1 MRDETASDTSGTA
14 GSESEAASVGA
25 AGRSDSRRQ
34 MASALDEIRRE
45 GKKAAFVYAVVD
57 AVLIFLLVN
66 LLLTVLSPVELP
78 TQLSVPAAVTDPVGT
93 AVGRSV
99 SGLSF
104 PTGAVV
110 GIVGGACWFLGEYLY
125 RVRQPLVEQFEAAN
139 ANVTDALRTARD
151 AVEDGAETRMAA
163 RLYEDVLDGLKQSSS
178 VALVDSR
185 RLLGTLVVVILLSL
199 ATVQVAVVD
208 IGLLD
213 RDPVETESP
222 NDRPSNYEGLED
234 GDAILG
240 DSEDVQ
246 AGDENLTAE
255 IDSTGGDEEVD
266 RSQSFP
272 SSPDTGGPGSGSGT
286 VDSQQ
291 AGFAGQEDV
300 EDADLIREYNLRIR
314 EQDTDDEDTDP

>member
-1 MRDETASDTSGTA
+1 MDVTDTDTGENGVEEPSANGRA
-14 GSESEAASVGA
+14 QARERMAAAIAEV
-25 AGRSDSRRQ
+25 
-34 MASALDEIRRE
+34 RRE
-45 GKKAAFVYAVVD
+45 GKKAAFIYAIVD

-66 LLLTVLSPVELP
+66 IFLTVLAPTELP
-78 TQLSVPAAVTDPVGT
+78 TQLSVPTAVTDPVGA
-93 AVGRSV
+93 AVGRSI

-104 PTGAVV
+104 PTGAAV
-110 GIVGGACWFLGEYLY
+110 GIVVGVLLFVGEYLY

-151 AVEDGAETRMAA
+151 AAEDGAETRMAT
-163 RLYEDVLDGLKQSSS
+163 RLYEDVLAGLKQSSS
-178 VALVDSR
+178 IALVDSR

-208 IGLLD
+208 IGLLN
-213 RDPVETESP
+213 RDTVETESP
-222 NDRPSNYEGLED
+222 TDRPSEYEGLED

-255 IDSTGGDEEVD
+255 IDSTGGDEEID

-272 SSPDTGGPGSGSGT
+272 SSPDTGGPGSASGT

>member
-1 MRDETASDTSGTA
+1 MDEPDTDTGETGGEGPA
-14 GSESEAASVGA
+14 EDGRAQARERMAAAIAEV
-25 AGRSDSRRQ
+25 
-34 MASALDEIRRE
+34 RRE

-57 AVLIFLLVN
+57 AMLVFLLVN
-66 LLLTVLSPVELP
+66 ILLTVLSPAELP
-78 TQLSVPAAVTDPVGT
+78 TQLSVPAAVTEPVGA
-93 AVGRSV
+93 AVGRSL

-110 GIVGGACWFLGEYLY
+110 GMVLGVGWLVGEYLY

-163 RLYEDVLDGLKQSSS
+163 RLYEDVLDGLRQSSS

-185 RLLGTLVVVILLSL
+185 RLIGTLVVVILLSL

-213 RDPVETESP
+213 RDTVETDSP
-222 NDRPSNYEGLED
+222 ADRPSEYEGLED

-255 IDSTGGDEEVD
+255 IESTGGEEEID

-272 SSPDTGGPGSGSGT
+272 SSPNTGEPGSSGGT

-291 AGFAGQEDV
+291 AGFAGQENI

>member
-1 MRDETASDTSGTA
+1 MDDPDTDTGESGDDEPL
-14 GSESEAASVGA
+14 EN
-25 AGRSDSRRQ
+25 GRAQARER
-34 MASALDEIRRE
+34 MADAIAEVRRE
-45 GKKAAFVYAVVD
+45 GKKAAFVYAIVD

-66 LLLTVLSPVELP
+66 IFLTVLSPTELP
-78 TQLSVPAAVTDPVGT
+78 TQLSVPAAVTDPVGA
-93 AVGRSV
+93 AVGRSIPK
-99 SGLSF
+99 LTF

-110 GIVGGACWFLGEYLY
+110 GLAVGGVWFIGEYLH

-178 VALVDSR
+178 IALVDSR
-185 RLLGTLVVVILLSL
+185 RLLGTLIVVILLSL

-222 NDRPSNYEGLED
+222 NDRPSEYEGLED

-255 IDSTGGDEEVD
+255 IDSTGGEEEID
-266 RSQSFP
+266 RDQSFP
-272 SSPDTGGPGSGSGT
+272 SSPDAGEPGSGGGT

-291 AGFAGQEDV
+291 AGFASQEEV

-314 EQDTDDEDTDP
+314 DRDTDDEDTDP

>member
-1 MRDETASDTSGTA
+1 M
-14 GSESEAASVGA
+14 
-25 AGRSDSRRQ
+25 
-34 MASALDEIRRE
+34 L
-45 GKKAAFVYAVVD
+45 
-57 AVLIFLLVN
+57 LFLLVN
-66 LLLTVLSPVELP
+66 ILLTVLSPAELP
-78 TQLSVPAAVTDPVGT
+78 TQLPVPSAVTEPVGT
-93 AVGRSV
+93 AVGRSL
-99 SGLSF
+99 SGLSV
-104 PTGAVV
+104 PTGAVA
-110 GIVGGACWFLGEYLY
+110 GIVVGVAWLLGEYLY

-185 RLLGTLVVVILLSL
+185 RLIGTLVVVVLLSL

-213 RDPVETESP
+213 RDPVETETP
-222 NDRPSNYEGLED
+222 NDRPSRYEGLED

-255 IDSTGGDEEVD
+255 IDSTGGEEELD

-272 SSPDTGGPGSGSGT
+272 SSPDGGGPGSASGT

-291 AGFAGQEDV
+291 AGFAGQEEV

-314 EQDTDDEDTDP
+314 EGDPEDEDTDP

>member
-1 MRDETASDTSGTA
+1 MDEPDTETGDK
-14 GSESEAASVGA
+14 GPSES
-25 AGRSDSRRQ
+25 GRAQTRKR
-34 MASALDEIRRE
+34 MADAIAEVRRE
-45 GKKAAFVYAVVD
+45 GKKAAFIYAVVD
-57 AVLIFLLVN
+57 AVLVFLLIN

-78 TQLSVPAAVTDPVGT
+78 TQLSVPTAVTDPVGA
-93 AVGRSV
+93 AVGRSISALTV
-99 SGLSF
+99 
-104 PTGAVV
+104 PTGAAV
-110 GIVGGACWFLGEYLY
+110 GIVVGLVWFLGEYLY

-163 RLYEDVLDGLKQSSS
+163 RLYEDVLAGLKRSSS

-185 RLLGTLVVVILLSL
+185 QLIGTLIVIVLLSL

-222 NDRPSNYEGLED
+222 NDRPREYEGLED

-266 RSQSFP
+266 RSQEFP
-272 SSPDTGGPGSGSGT
+272 SSSDTGGPGSGSGT

-314 EQDTDDEDTDP
+314 DQDTDDEDTDP

>member
-1 MRDETASDTSGTA
+1 MDGPDTDNGEPDDEDRSRNERAQA
-14 GSESEAASVGA
+14 RERMAAAIAEV
-25 AGRSDSRRQ
+25 
-34 MASALDEIRRE
+34 RRE

-66 LLLTVLSPVELP
+66 LLLTVLSPAELP
-78 TQLSVPAAVTDPVGT
+78 TQVSVPAAVTDPVGA
-93 AVGRSV
+93 AVGRSIPA
-99 SGLSF
+99 LSF

-110 GIVGGACWFLGEYLY
+110 GIVVGLLWFLGEYLY

-151 AVEDGAETRMAA
+151 AVADGAETRMAA
-163 RLYEDVLDGLKQSSS
+163 RLYEDVLEGLKQSSS

-222 NDRPSNYEGLED
+222 DDRPSRYQGLED

-255 IDSTGGDEEVD
+255 IDSTGGDEEID

-272 SSPDTGGPGSGSGT
+272 SSPDTGEPGSASGT

-291 AGFAGQEDV
+291 AGFAGQEEV

-314 EQDTDDEDTDP
+314 EQDADDEDTDP

>member
-1 MRDETASDTSGTA
+1 MAEPDTEKETGDEDPSTGERAQA
-14 GSESEAASVGA
+14 RE
-25 AGRSDSRRQ
+25 R
-34 MASALDEIRRE
+34 MADALAEVRRE
-45 GKKAAFVYAVVD
+45 GKKAAFIYAVVD
-57 AVLIFLLVN
+57 AVLLFLVMN
-66 LLLTVLSPVELP
+66 VLLTVLAPAELP
-78 TQLSVPAAVTDPVGT
+78 TQLSVPTAVTERIGA
-93 AVGRSV
+93 AVGRSIPRA
-99 SGLSF
+99 SF
-104 PTGAVV
+104 PMGAVAGIAV
-110 GIVGGACWFLGEYLY
+110 GLFWLFGEYLY

-139 ANVTDALRTARD
+139 ANITDALRTARD
-151 AVEDGAETRMAA
+151 AVDDGAETRMAA

-185 RLLGTLVVVILLSL
+185 RLIGTLVVIVLLSL

-213 RDPVETESP
+213 RGPAETESP
-222 NDRPSNYEGLED
+222 NDRPSEYEGLED

-255 IDSTGGDEEVD
+255 IDSTGGDEEID
-266 RSQSFP
+266 RSQEFP
-272 SSPDTGGPGSGSGT
+272 SSDTGGPGSGSGT

-291 AGFAGQEDV
+291 AGFAPQEEV

-314 EQDTDDEDTDP
+314 EQDADDSDTDP

>member
-1 MRDETASDTSGTA
+1 MNEPNTTTGKNGVEEPSANGRAQARERM
-14 GSESEAASVGA
+14 AAAIAEV
-25 AGRSDSRRQ
+25 
-34 MASALDEIRRE
+34 RRE

-57 AVLIFLLVN
+57 AVLVFLLVN
-66 LLLTVLSPVELP
+66 ILLTVLSPAELP
-78 TQLSVPAAVTDPVGT
+78 TQVSVPASVTDPVSA
-93 AVGRSV
+93 AVGRSIPK
-99 SGLSF
+99 LSF

-110 GIVGGACWFLGEYLY
+110 GMAVGVGWFIGEYLH

-213 RDPVETESP
+213 RDTVETDAP
-222 NDRPSNYEGLED
+222 TDRPSEYEGLED

-255 IDSTGGDEEVD
+255 IESTGGEEEID

-272 SSPDTGGPGSGSGT
+272 SSPTAGEPGSGGGT

-291 AGFAGQEDV
+291 AGFAGQEDI

-314 EQDTDDEDTDP
+314 DQDTDDEDTDP

>member
-1 MRDETASDTSGTA
+1 MKDEVASDTSGTA
-14 GSESEAASVGA
+14 GSESEATSMGDS
-25 AGRSDSRRQ
+25 GRSDSRRR

-57 AVLIFLLVN
+57 AVLVFLLAN
-66 LLLTVLSPVELP
+66 ILLTVLSPAELP
-78 TQLSVPAAVTDPVGT
+78 TQVSVPTAVTDPVGA
-93 AVGRSV
+93 AVGRSIPE
-99 SGLSF
+99 LSF

-110 GIVGGACWFLGEYLY
+110 GMVVGVCWLIGEYLY

-151 AVEDGAETRMAA
+151 AVEDGAETRMAG

-213 RDPVETESP
+213 RGTVETESP
-222 NDRPSNYEGLED
+222 NDRPREYEGLED

-255 IDSTGGDEEVD
+255 IDSTGGDEEID

-272 SSPDTGGPGSGSGT
+272 SSDTGGPGSGSGT

-314 EQDTDDEDTDP
+314 DQDTDDEDTDP

>member
-1 MRDETASDTSGTA
+1 MDEPDTDTGETGGEGPA
-14 GSESEAASVGA
+14 DDGRAQARERMAAAIAEV
-25 AGRSDSRRQ
+25 
-34 MASALDEIRRE
+34 RRE

-110 GIVGGACWFLGEYLY
+110 GLLAGGAWFLGEYLY

>member
-1 MRDETASDTSGTA
+1 MDGPDTDGGERGGREPTETGRTQAR
-14 GSESEAASVGA
+14 ERMAAAIAEV
-25 AGRSDSRRQ
+25 
-34 MASALDEIRRE
+34 RRE

-57 AVLIFLLVN
+57 AVLVFLLVN

-78 TQLSVPAAVTDPVGT
+78 TQVSVPTGVTDPVGT
-93 AVGRSV
+93 AVGRSIPA
-99 SGLSF
+99 LSL

-110 GIVGGACWFLGEYLY
+110 GIAVGGGWFLGEYLY

-213 RDPVETESP
+213 RDPVESESP
-222 NDRPSNYEGLED
+222 KDRPSRYEGLED

-255 IDSTGGDEEVD
+255 IDSTGGEEEID

-272 SSPDTGGPGSGSGT
+272 PSSDDGGPGSGGGT

-291 AGFAGQEDV
+291 AGFAGQEEV

-314 EQDTDDEDTDP
+314 DQDSDDEDTDP

>member
-1 MRDETASDTSGTA
+1 MDEPDTDTGENGNKEPPEKGRA
-14 GSESEAASVGA
+14 QARERMAAAIAEV
-25 AGRSDSRRQ
+25 
-34 MASALDEIRRE
+34 RRE

-57 AVLIFLLVN
+57 AVLLFLLVN
-66 LLLTVLSPVELP
+66 ILLTVLSPAELP
-78 TQLSVPAAVTDPVGT
+78 TQVSVPTAVTDPVGA

-99 SGLSF
+99 PALSF

-110 GIVGGACWFLGEYLY
+110 GIAVGVSWLVGEYLY

-185 RLLGTLVVVILLSL
+185 RLLGTLIVVILLSL

-222 NDRPSNYEGLED
+222 NDRPSQYEGLED

-246 AGDENLTAE
+246 AGGENLTAE
-255 IDSTGGDEEVD
+255 IDSTGGDEEID

-272 SSPDTGGPGSGSGT
+272 SSDTGGPGSGSGT

-300 EDADLIREYNLRIR
+300 ADADLIREYNLRIR

>member
-1 MRDETASDTSGTA
+1 MTDPDTNDGEDAAASDRTQA
-14 GSESEAASVGA
+14 RERMAAAIAEV
-25 AGRSDSRRQ
+25 
-34 MASALDEIRRE
+34 RRE

-57 AVLIFLLVN
+57 AMLLFLLVN
-66 LLLTVLSPVELP
+66 ILLTVLSPAELP
-78 TQLSVPAAVTDPVGT
+78 TQLSVPAAVTEPVGT
-93 AVGRSV
+93 AVGRSL
-99 SGLSF
+99 SGLSL

-110 GIVGGACWFLGEYLY
+110 GSVAGAAWLVGEYLY
-125 RVRQPLVEQFEAAN
+125 RARRPLVEQFEAAN
-139 ANVTDALRTARD
+139 PGVAEALRTARD

-185 RLLGTLVVVILLSL
+185 RLVGTLVVVVLLSL

-208 IGLLD
+208 VGLLD
-213 RDPVETESP
+213 RDPAETESP
-222 NDRPSNYEGLED
+222 TDRPSRYEGLED

-246 AGDENLTAE
+246 AGDENLTAQ
-255 IDSTGGDEEVD
+255 IDSTGGEEELD

-272 SSPDTGGPGSGSGT
+272 PSPDTGGPGSGSGA

-314 EQDTDDEDTDP
+314 EQDPEDEDTDP

>member
-1 MRDETASDTSGTA
+1 M
-14 GSESEAASVGA
+14 
-25 AGRSDSRRQ
+25 
-34 MASALDEIRRE
+34 L
-45 GKKAAFVYAVVD
+45 
-57 AVLIFLLVN
+57 LFLLINIV
-66 LLLTVLSPVELP
+66 LTVLSPTELP
-78 TQLSVPAAVTDPVGT
+78 TQLSVPAAVTDPVGA
-93 AVGRSV
+93 AVGRS
-99 SGLSF
+99 LSALSV

-110 GIVGGACWFLGEYLY
+110 GIVVGLAWFLGEYLY

-185 RLLGTLVVVILLSL
+185 RLIGTLIVIVLLSL

-213 RDPVETESP
+213 RDPVESESP
-222 NDRPSNYEGLED
+222 SERPSNYEGLED

-255 IDSTGGDEEVD
+255 IESTGGDEEID
-266 RSQSFP
+266 RSQEFP
-272 SSPDTGGPGSGSGT
+272 SSSDTGGPGSGGGT

-291 AGFAGQEDV
+291 AGFAGQEEV

-314 EQDTDDEDTDP
+314 DQDTDDEDTDP

>member
-1 MRDETASDTSGTA
+1 MDEPDTDTEENGGEGPA
-14 GSESEAASVGA
+14 ENGRAQARERMAA
-25 AGRSDSRRQ
+25 
-34 MASALDEIRRE
+34 ALAEVRRE

-93 AVGRSV
+93 AVGRSI

-110 GIVGGACWFLGEYLY
+110 GIAVGVVWFLGEYLY
-125 RVRQPLVEQFEAAN
+125 RVRQPLVEQFETAN

-151 AVEDGAETRMAA
+151 AVEAEAETRMAA
-163 RLYEDVLDGLKQSSS
+163 RLYEDVLEGLKQSSS

-208 IGLLD
+208 IGLLN

-266 RSQSFP
+266 RSQEFP
-272 SSPDTGGPGSGSGT
+272 SSSDTGGPGSGSGT

>member
-1 MRDETASDTSGTA
+1 MDGPDTDNEETDGKDAPASERA
-14 GSESEAASVGA
+14 QARERMAAAIAEV
-25 AGRSDSRRQ
+25 
-34 MASALDEIRRE
+34 RRE

-57 AVLIFLLVN
+57 AMLLFLLVN
-66 LLLTVLSPVELP
+66 IALTVLAPTELP
-78 TQLSVPAAVTDPVGT
+78 TQLSVPATVTDPVGA
-93 AVGRSV
+93 AVGRS
-99 SGLSF
+99 LSALSV

-110 GIVGGACWFLGEYLY
+110 GIAVGLAWFLGEYLY

-185 RLLGTLVVVILLSL
+185 RLVGTLVVIVLLSL

-213 RDPVETESP
+213 RDPVESESP
-222 NDRPSNYEGLED
+222 NERPSRYEGLED

-246 AGDENLTAE
+246 AGDENLTAQ
-255 IDSTGGDEEVD
+255 IDSTGGDEEID
-266 RSQSFP
+266 RSQEFP
-272 SSPDTGGPGSGSGT
+272 PSDSGGPGSGDGT

-291 AGFAGQEDV
+291 AGFAGQEEV

-314 EQDTDDEDTDP
+314 DQDTDDEDTDP

>member
-1 MRDETASDTSGTA
+1 MDGPDTDNGEPDDEDRSRNERAQA
-14 GSESEAASVGA
+14 RERMAAAIAEV
-25 AGRSDSRRQ
+25 
-34 MASALDEIRRE
+34 RRE

-66 LLLTVLSPVELP
+66 LLLTVLSPAELP
-78 TQLSVPAAVTDPVGT
+78 TQVSVPAAVTEPVG
-93 AVGRSV
+93 AAIGRSIPA
-99 SGLSF
+99 LSF

-110 GIVGGACWFLGEYLY
+110 GIVVGLLCFLGEYLY

-151 AVEDGAETRMAA
+151 AVADGAETRMAA
-163 RLYEDVLDGLKQSSS
+163 RLYEDVLEGLKQSSS

-222 NDRPSNYEGLED
+222 NDRPREYEGLED

-255 IDSTGGDEEVD
+255 IESTGGEEEID

-272 SSPDTGGPGSGSGT
+272 PSSDNGGPGSTSGT

-291 AGFAGQEDV
+291 AGFAGQEEV

-314 EQDTDDEDTDP
+314 DQDTDDEDTDP

>member
-1 MRDETASDTSGTA
+1 MGDPDTAEPQTDGEDTATSQRAQARDRM
-14 GSESEAASVGA
+14 AA
-25 AGRSDSRRQ
+25 
-34 MASALDEIRRE
+34 ALAEVRRE
-45 GKKAAFVYAVVD
+45 GKKAAFIYAVVD
-57 AVLIFLLVN
+57 AVLLFLVVN
-66 LLLTVLSPVELP
+66 VLLTVLAPVELP
-78 TQLSVPAAVTDPVGT
+78 TQLAVPTAVTERIGA
-93 AVGRSV
+93 AVGRSISTV
-99 SGLSF
+99 SF

-110 GIVGGACWFLGEYLY
+110 GIAVGTLWFFGEYLY
-125 RVRQPLVEQFEAAN
+125 RVRRPLVEQFEAAN
-139 ANVTDALRTARD
+139 ANITDALRTARD

-185 RLLGTLVVVILLSL
+185 RLIGTLVVIVLLSL

-213 RDPVETESP
+213 RGPAETESP
-222 NDRPSNYEGLED
+222 NDRPSEYEGLED

-246 AGDENLTAE
+246 AGDENLTAQ
-255 IDSTGGDEEVD
+255 IDSTGGDEEID
-266 RSQSFP
+266 RSQEFP
-272 SSPDTGGPGSGSGT
+272 SSSDTGGPGSGSGA

-314 EQDTDDEDTDP
+314 EQDTDDSDTDP

>member
-1 MRDETASDTSGTA
+1 MDDPDTDTGETGGKEPAENERA
-14 GSESEAASVGA
+14 QARERMAAAIAEV
-25 AGRSDSRRQ
+25 
-34 MASALDEIRRE
+34 RRE
-45 GKKAAFVYAVVD
+45 GKKAAFVYAIVD
-57 AVLIFLLVN
+57 AVLVFLLVN
-66 LLLTVLSPVELP
+66 ILLTVLSPVELP
-78 TQLSVPAAVTDPVGT
+78 TQVSVPAAVTDPVGS
-93 AVGRSV
+93 AVGRSIPT
-99 SGLSF
+99 LSF

-110 GIVGGACWFLGEYLY
+110 GIAVGVCWLFGEYLY

-151 AVEDGAETRMAA
+151 AVEDGTETRMAA
-163 RLYEDVLDGLKQSSS
+163 RLYEDVLEGLKQSSS

-185 RLLGTLVVVILLSL
+185 RLLGTLLLVILLSL
-199 ATVQVAVVD
+199 ATVQVAVVE
-208 IGLLD
+208 IGLID
-213 RDPVETESP
+213 RDPVATESP
-222 NDRPSNYEGLED
+222 NDRPSEYEGLED

-240 DSEDVQ
+240 ESEDVQ
-246 AGDENLTAE
+246 AGDENLTAQ

-272 SSPDTGGPGSGSGT
+272 SSPDAGGPGSASGT

-314 EQDTDDEDTDP
+314 DQDTDDEDTDP

>member
-1 MRDETASDTSGTA
+1 MDEQDTNNGETDGEDA
-14 GSESEAASVGA
+14 PAAERA
-25 AGRSDSRRQ
+25 QARKR
-34 MASALDEIRRE
+34 MADAIAEVRRE
-45 GKKAAFVYAVVD
+45 GKKAAFIYAIVD
-57 AVLIFLLVN
+57 AVLLFLLVN
-66 LLLTVLSPVELP
+66 IFLTVLSPTELP
-78 TQLSVPAAVTDPVGT
+78 TQVSVPAAVTDPVGA
-93 AVGRSV
+93 AVGRSI

-110 GIVGGACWFLGEYLY
+110 GIAVGLVWFLGEYLY

-151 AVEDGAETRMAA
+151 AVADGAETRMAA
-163 RLYEDVLDGLKQSSS
+163 RLYEDVLDSLKQSSS

-185 RLLGTLVVVILLSL
+185 RLLGTLVVIVLLSL

-208 IGLLD
+208 IALLD

-222 NDRPSNYEGLED
+222 SERPSQYEGLED

-255 IDSTGGDEEVD
+255 IDSTGGDEEID
-266 RSQSFP
+266 REQSFP
-272 SSPDTGGPGSGSGT
+272 SSPDIGEPGSGGGT

-291 AGFAGQEDV
+291 AGFAGQEDI

-314 EQDTDDEDTDP
+314 DQDTDDEDTDP

>member
-1 MRDETASDTSGTA
+1 MDKPDTNIGEN
-14 GSESEAASVGA
+14 GSEEPPESEQAQARERMAAAIAEV
-25 AGRSDSRRQ
+25 
-34 MASALDEIRRE
+34 RRE
-45 GKKAAFVYAVVD
+45 GKKAAFVYAIVD
-57 AVLIFLLVN
+57 AVLLFLLVN
-66 LLLTVLSPVELP
+66 ILLTVLSPAELP
-78 TQLSVPAAVTDPVGT
+78 TQVSVPAAVTDPVEA

-99 SGLSF
+99 PALSF

-110 GIVGGACWFLGEYLY
+110 GIAIGVCWLIGEYLY

-151 AVEDGAETRMAA
+151 AVEDEAETRMAA

-222 NDRPSNYEGLED
+222 NDRPSQYEGLED

-255 IDSTGGDEEVD
+255 IDSTGGDEEID

-272 SSPDTGGPGSGSGT
+272 SSDTEGPGSGSGT

-314 EQDTDDEDTDP
+314 DQDTDDEDTDP

>member
-1 MRDETASDTSGTA
+1 MGDS
-14 GSESEAASVGA
+14 
-25 AGRSDSRRQ
+25 GRSDSRRR

-57 AVLIFLLVN
+57 AVLVFLLAN
-66 LLLTVLSPVELP
+66 ILLTVLSPAELP
-78 TQLSVPAAVTDPVGT
+78 TQVSVPTAVTDPVGA
-93 AVGRSV
+93 AVGRSIPE
-99 SGLSF
+99 LSF

-110 GIVGGACWFLGEYLY
+110 GMVVGVCWLIGEYLY

-151 AVEDGAETRMAA
+151 AVEDGAETRMAG

-213 RDPVETESP
+213 RGTVETESP
-222 NDRPSNYEGLED
+222 NDRPREYEGLED

-255 IDSTGGDEEVD
+255 IDSTGGDEEID

-272 SSPDTGGPGSGSGT
+272 SSDTGGPGSGSGT

-314 EQDTDDEDTDP
+314 DQDTDDEDTDP